1 MSYYVTCA
9 EGKKNREDY
18 TIDLQEEEEEDRIMG
33 CVILCNLC
41 RGKKNIE
48 DYTID
53 LQEEEEDLIM
63 DCHIM

>member
-1 MSYYVTCA
+1 MQR
-9 EGKKNREDY
+9 KKECRKLY
-18 TIDLQEEEEEDRIMG
+18 TIDQEEEEEEEEDRIMG